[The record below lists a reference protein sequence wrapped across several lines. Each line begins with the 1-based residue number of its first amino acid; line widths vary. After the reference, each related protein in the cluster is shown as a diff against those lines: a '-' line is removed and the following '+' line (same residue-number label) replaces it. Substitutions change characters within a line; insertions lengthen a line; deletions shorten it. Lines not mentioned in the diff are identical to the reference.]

1 MNKNKLMTFII
12 TTPLYYVNDKPH
24 LGSVYTT
31 IICDS
36 IARYKRL
43 RGEKVIFITGV
54 DEHGL
59 KIQRTA
65 LNNGVSPKE
74 HCDKISDIFKN
85 NWLEWNISFNKFIRT
100 TSQEHEK
107 VVYEFYEKVK
117 ASNDIYMGEQ
127 KGWYCVG
134 CEEFKDNPD
143 NSPSYKC
150 PIHKKNLEWKNET
163 NLFFRLS
170 KYQGAIEELIQD
182 PEFIE
187 PKERRNEIINF
198 VSKGLKDFSIS
209 RTNLDWGIRVP
220 DHLNHTFYVWFDA
233 LLGYVSAISSED
245 KNISLDL
252 SIKSGWPANLHII
265 GKDILR
271 FHAIYWPAMLIS
283 AGMKPPKKILGHGF
297 LTREGQKMGK
307 SLGNVLDPEIL
318 LNKYGEESVR
328 WYLLKDISLGS
339 DGDFQDRRFVDIINN
354 DLANTIGNL
363 LNRTTSMSRKWF
375 NNKTPSISEKN
386 NNEIIKL
393 ANNSIKNYLNYFD
406 NYKIDKASNEILNF
420 ATNVNLYLNKK
431 EPWSLIKDDNN
442 INEVKLIIYNV
453 LEATRIIGTLI
464 KPILPEF
471 SNKIL
476 NQLGEND
483 IANKDWEESLKWG
496 LLPESNKLQK
506 PIPIINK
513 LDYE

>member
-170 KYQGAIEELIQD
+170 KYQDAIEELIQD

-233 LLGYVSAISSED
+233 LLGYVSAISSGD
-245 KNISLDL
+245 KNI
-252 SIKSGWPANLHII
+252 P
-265 GKDILR
+265 
-271 FHAIYWPAMLIS
+271 
-283 AGMKPPKKILGHGF
+283 
-297 LTREGQKMGK
+297 
-307 SLGNVLDPEIL
+307 
-318 LNKYGEESVR
+318 
-328 WYLLKDISLGS
+328 
-339 DGDFQDRRFVDIINN
+339 
-354 DLANTIGNL
+354 
-363 LNRTTSMSRKWF
+363 
-375 NNKTPSISEKN
+375 
-386 NNEIIKL
+386 
-393 ANNSIKNYLNYFD
+393 
-406 NYKIDKASNEILNF
+406 
-420 ATNVNLYLNKK
+420 
-431 EPWSLIKDDNN
+431 
-442 INEVKLIIYNV
+442 
-453 LEATRIIGTLI
+453 
-464 KPILPEF
+464 
-471 SNKIL
+471 
-476 NQLGEND
+476 
-483 IANKDWEESLKWG
+483 
-496 LLPESNKLQK
+496 
-506 PIPIINK
+506 
-513 LDYE
+513 

>member
-1 MNKNKLMTFII
+1 MNFII

-43 RGEKVIFITGV
+43 RGEKVLFITGV

-65 LNNGVSPKE
+65 YNNGVSPKE
-74 HCDKISDIFKN
+74 HCDEISEVFKK
-85 NWLEWNISFNKFIRT
+85 NWLKWNISFNKFIRT
-100 TSQEHEK
+100 SSQEHEK
-107 VVYEFYEKVK
+107 VVHEFYEKVK

-143 NSPSYKC
+143 NSPSHKC
-150 PIHKKNLEWKNET
+150 SIHKKNLEWKNEK

-170 KYQGAIEELIQD
+170 KYQEAIEKLIQD
-182 PEFIE
+182 PNFIE
-187 PKERRNEIINF
+187 PKERRKEIINF

-209 RTNLDWGIRVP
+209 RTNLDWGIKVP

-233 LLGYVSAISSED
+233 LLGYVSAISSVD
-245 KNISLDL
+245 NNYSLDL

-271 FHAIYWPAMLIS
+271 FHTIYWPAMLIS
-283 AGMKPPKKILGHGF
+283 AGMKPPQKIVAHGF

-318 LNKYGEESVR
+318 LKKYSEETVR

-363 LNRTTSMSRKWF
+363 LNRTSTMSRKWF
-375 NNKTPSISEKN
+375 NNQTPSYKDSN
-386 NNEIIKL
+386 NNEISNL
-393 ANNSIKNYLNYFD
+393 AKNSIKNYLIYFN
-406 NYKIDKASNEILNF
+406 NYKIDKASNEILNL
-420 ATNVNLYLNKK
+420 ANNVNLYLNKQ
-431 EPWSLIKDDNN
+431 EPWSLIKDDKN
-442 INEVKLIIYNV
+442 INEVSLILYNV
-453 LEATRIIGTLI
+453 LEATRIIGVLI

-471 SNKIL
+471 SKKIL
-476 NQLGEND
+476 HQLGEND
-483 IANKDWEESLKWG
+483 VEQKNWEEKLNWG
-496 LLPESNKLQK
+496 ILPKSSDLPK
-506 PIPIINK
+506 PNPIINK

>member
-1 MNKNKLMTFII
+1 MNFII

-36 IARYKRL
+36 IARYQRL

-74 HCDKISDIFKN
+74 HCDQISDIFKQ
-85 NWLEWNISFNKFIRT
+85 NWIKWNISFNEFIRT
-100 TSQEHEK
+100 TSKDHEK
-107 VVYEFYEKVK
+107 VVHEFYEKVK
-117 ASNDIYMGEQ
+117 DSNDIYMGEQ

-143 NSPSYKC
+143 NSPTRMC
-150 PIHKKNLEWKNET
+150 PIHNKNLEWKNET

-170 KYQGAIEELIQD
+170 KYQKDIEKLISD

-233 LLGYVSAISSED
+233 LLGYVSAISAGD
-245 KNISLDL
+245 NNYSLDL
-252 SIKSGWPANLHII
+252 SIKSGWPANVHII

-283 AGMKPPKKILGHGF
+283 AGMKPPQKIIGHGF

-318 LNKYGEESVR
+318 LKKYGEESVR

-363 LNRTTSMSRKWF
+363 LNRTSSMSRKWF
-375 NNKTPSISEKN
+375 NNKTPSIIEKN
-386 NNEIIKL
+386 NFEVKEYAINTIE
-393 ANNSIKNYLNYFD
+393 NYLKYFD

-431 EPWSLIKDDNN
+431 EPWSLIKDESN

-453 LEATRIIGTLI
+453 LEATRIIGILLN
-464 KPILPEF
+464 PLLPEF

-476 NQLGEND
+476 NQLGESEINYS
-483 IANKDWEESLKWG
+483 NWQERLKWG
-496 LLPESNKLQK
+496 LLPESNNLPK

-513 LDYE
+513 LEYE

>member
-1 MNKNKLMTFII
+1 MNFII

-36 IARYKRL
+36 IARYQRL

-74 HCDKISDIFKN
+74 HCDQISDIFKQ
-85 NWLEWNISFNKFIRT
+85 NWIKWNISFNEFIRT
-100 TSQEHEK
+100 TSKDHEK
-107 VVYEFYEKVK
+107 VVHEFYEKVK
-117 ASNDIYMGEQ
+117 DSNDIYMGEQ

-143 NSPSYKC
+143 NSPTRMC
-150 PIHKKNLEWKNET
+150 PIHNKNLEWKNET

-170 KYQGAIEELIQD
+170 KYQKDIEKLISD

-209 RTNLDWGIRVP
+209 RTNLSWGIKVP

-233 LLGYVSAISSED
+233 LLGYISAISS
-245 KNISLDL
+245 KNNNYSLATA
-252 SIKSGWPANLHII
+252 IKSGWPANLHII

-283 AGMKPPKKILGHGF
+283 AGMKPPQKIIGHGF

-318 LNKYGEESVR
+318 LKKYGEESVR
-328 WYLLKDISLGS
+328 WYLLKDISMGS

-363 LNRTTSMSRKWF
+363 LNRTSSMSRKWF
-375 NNKTPSISEKN
+375 NNKTPSIIEKN
-386 NNEIIKL
+386 NFEVKEYAINTIQ
-393 ANNSIKNYLNYFD
+393 NYLKYFD

-442 INEVKLIIYNV
+442 INEVRLIIYNV

-476 NQLGEND
+476 KQLGEND
-483 IANKDWEESLKWG
+483 ISNKDWEESLKWG
-496 LLPESNKLQK
+496 LLPESIKLQQ

>member
-1 MNKNKLMTFII
+1 MNFII

-36 IARYKRL
+36 IARYQRL

-74 HCDKISDIFKN
+74 HCDQISDIFKQ
-85 NWLEWNISFNKFIRT
+85 NWIKWNISFNEFIRT
-100 TSQEHEK
+100 TSKDHEK
-107 VVYEFYEKVK
+107 VVHEFYEKVK
-117 ASNDIYMGEQ
+117 DSNDIYMGEQ

-143 NSPSYKC
+143 NSPTRMC
-150 PIHKKNLEWKNET
+150 PIHNKNLEWKNET

-170 KYQGAIEELIQD
+170 KYQKDIEKLISD

-233 LLGYVSAISSED
+233 LLGYVSAISSGD
-245 KNISLDL
+245 NNYSLDL
-252 SIKSGWPANLHII
+252 SIKSGWPANVHII

-283 AGMKPPKKILGHGF
+283 AGMKPPQKIIGHGF

-318 LNKYGEESVR
+318 LKKYGEESVR

-363 LNRTTSMSRKWF
+363 LNRTSSMSRKWF
-375 NNKTPSISEKN
+375 NNKTPSIIEKN
-386 NNEIIKL
+386 NFEVKEYAINTIQ
-393 ANNSIKNYLNYFD
+393 NYLKYFD

-431 EPWSLIKDDNN
+431 EPWSLIKDESN

-453 LEATRIIGTLI
+453 LEATRIIGILLN
-464 KPILPEF
+464 PLLPEF

-476 NQLGEND
+476 NQLGESEINYS
-483 IANKDWEESLKWG
+483 NWQERLTWG
-496 LLPESNKLQK
+496 LLPESNNLPK

-513 LDYE
+513 LEYE

>member
-1 MNKNKLMTFII
+1 MTFII

-36 IARYKRL
+36 ISRYKRL

-65 LNNGVSPKE
+65 FNNGLSPKE

-85 NWLEWNISFNKFIRT
+85 NWLKWNISFNKFIRT

-143 NSPSYKC
+143 NSSSYKC

-233 LLGYVSAISSED
+233 LLGYVSAISSGD
-245 KNISLDL
+245 NNYSLDL

-283 AGMKPPKKILGHGF
+283 AGIKPPKKILGHGF

-375 NNKTPSISEKN
+375 NNQTPSIKEKN
-386 NNEIIKL
+386 NNEIISL
-393 ANNSIKNYLNYFD
+393 ANKTIKNYLIYFD
-406 NYKIDKASNEILNF
+406 NYKIDKASYEILNF
-420 ATNVNLYLNKK
+420 AINVNLYLNKK

-442 INEVKLIIYNV
+442 INDVKLIIYNV
-453 LEATRIIGTLI
+453 LEAIRIIGTLI
-464 KPILPEF
+464 KPLLPEF

-476 NQLGEND
+476 YQLGEHNLSD
-483 IANKDWEESLKWG
+483 KEWEESLKWG
-496 LLPESNKLQK
+496 LLRESNILRK

>member
-65 LNNGVSPKE
+65 LKNGVSPKE
-74 HCDKISDIFKN
+74 HCDKISGIFKN
-85 NWLEWNISFNKFIRT
+85 NWIEWDISFNKFIRT
-100 TSQEHEK
+100 TSQEHKK

-170 KYQGAIEELIQD
+170 KYQAAIEELIQD

-220 DHLNHTFYVWFDA
+220 DNLNHTFYVWFDA
-233 LLGYVSAISSED
+233 LLGYISAISSED

-283 AGMKPPKKILGHGF
+283 AGMKPPQKIIGHGF

-318 LNKYGEESVR
+318 LKKYGEESVR

-363 LNRTTSMSRKWF
+363 LNRTSSMSRKWF

-386 NNEIIKL
+386 NFEIQEY

-406 NYKIDKASNEILNF
+406 KYKLDKASNEILYF

-431 EPWSLIKDDNN
+431 EPWTLIKDENN

-453 LEATRIIGTLI
+453 LEATRIIGVLL
-464 KPILPEF
+464 KPLLPEF
-471 SNKIL
+471 SIKIL

-483 IANKDWEESLKWG
+483 IDSRNWEESLKWG
-496 LLPESNKLQK
+496 LLPKSNNLPK
-506 PIPIINK
+506 PKPIINK
-513 LDYE
+513 LEYE